1 MLPVVPNVVII
12 EKPIGPQLQAPADA
26 PIIVPVILLPIFLTF
41 FTNLT
46 LKIFILTTIPAS
58 IDIMTIK
65 EKLNAVSG

>member
-12 EKPIGPQLQAPADA
+12 EKPIGPQLQAPAAA

-41 FTNLT
+41 FTNLI
-46 LKIFILTTIPAS
+46 LKIFIPTTMPAN
-58 IDIMTIK
+58 IDMMTIK

>member
-1 MLPVVPNVVII
+1 MLPGVPNVVII

-26 PIIVPVILLPIFLTF
+26 PIIVPAILLPIFLTF

-46 LKIFILTTIPAS
+46 LKIFIPTTIPAR
-58 IDIMTIK
+58 IDMMTIK

>member
-26 PIIVPVILLPIFLTF
+26 PIIVPVILLLILLTF

-46 LKIFILTTIPAS
+46 LKIFIPTTIPAN
-58 IDIMTIK
+58 IDMMTIK